1 MRRSAAYCV
10 INWHGGYKSIVNFE
24 SLDGAEKYLARDI
37 EDMGSIGRRYEF
49 IRGESAHNVEMMEGD
64 RSITV
69 YERALADAD
78 EDKEVDF
85 VIVRTI
91 KTDKENLN
99 KQKEIQ
105 NVTKR

>member
-10 INWHGGYKSIVNFE
+10 INWHGGYKSTINFE
-24 SLDGAEKYLARDI
+24 SIGGAKKYLATDI
-37 EDMGSIGRRYEF
+37 EDIGSIGGYEF
-49 IRGESAHNVEMMEGD
+49 IRGEEARKAEMLEGD
-64 RSITV
+64 RSIAV
-69 YERALADAD
+69 YERAISDTD

-85 VIVRTI
+85 VIVRPI

>member
-10 INWHGGYKSIVNFE
+10 INWHGGYKSTINFE
-24 SLDGAEKYLARDI
+24 SIGGAKKYIEMDI
-37 EDMGSIGRRYEF
+37 EDMGSIGGYEF
-49 IRGESAHNVEMMEGD
+49 IRGEEAHKAEMLEGD
-64 RSITV
+64 RSIAV
-69 YERALADAD
+69 YERAISDTD

-85 VIVRTI
+85 VIVRPI

>member
-1 MRRSAAYCV
+1 MRRSASYCI
-10 INWHGGYKSIVNFE
+10 INWHGGYKSVINFD
-24 SLDGAEKYLARDI
+24 SLDYTEKYIVREI
-37 EDMGSIGRRYEF
+37 EDMGSIGGYEF
-49 IRGESAHNVEMMEGD
+49 IRGEAAHKAEMIEGD

-69 YERALADAD
+69 YERSVSDTD

-85 VIVRTI
+85 VIVRPI

>member
-37 EDMGSIGRRYEF
+37 EDMGSIGGYEF
-49 IRGESAHNVEMMEGD
+49 IRGESAHKVEMMEGG

-78 EDKEVDF
+78 EDKEVDL
-85 VIVRTI
+85 VIVRHI

-105 NVTKR
+105 NVTK

>member
-10 INWHGGYKSIVNFE
+10 INWHGGYKSIINFE
-24 SLDGAEKYLARDI
+24 SLDYAEKYIVREI
-37 EDMGSIGRRYEF
+37 EDMGSIGGYEF
-49 IRGESAHNVEMMEGD
+49 IRGEEARKAEMLEGD

-69 YERALADAD
+69 YERAISDTD

-85 VIVRTI
+85 VIVRPI

>member
-1 MRRSAAYCV
+1 MRRSVAYCI
-10 INWHGGYKSIVNFE
+10 INWYGGYKSTVNFV
-24 SLDGAEKYLARDI
+24 SLDGAKKYLARDI
-37 EDMGSIGRRYEF
+37 KDMGSIGGYEF
-49 IRGESAHNVEMMEGD
+49 IRGEAAHKDEMMEGD
-64 RSITV
+64 RSIAV
-69 YERALADAD
+69 YERAVSDTD

-85 VIVRTI
+85 VIVRPI

>member
-10 INWHGGYKSIVNFE
+10 INWHGGYKSTINFE
-24 SLDGAEKYLARDI
+24 SIGCAKKYLAMDI
-37 EDMGSIGRRYEF
+37 EDMGNIGGYEF
-49 IRGESAHNVEMMEGD
+49 IRGEEARKAEMMEGD

-69 YERALADAD
+69 YERSVSDTD

-85 VIVRTI
+85 VIVRPI

>member
-1 MRRSAAYCV
+1 MRRSEAYCV
-10 INWHGGYKSIVNFE
+10 INWHDGYKSTINFE
-24 SLDGAEKYLARDI
+24 SIGGAKKYLAIDI
-37 EDMGSIGRRYEF
+37 KDIGSIGGYEF
-49 IRGESAHNVEMMEGD
+49 IRGEEARKAEMLEGD
-64 RSITV
+64 RSIAV
-69 YERALADAD
+69 YEWSVSDTD

-85 VIVRTI
+85 VIVRPI